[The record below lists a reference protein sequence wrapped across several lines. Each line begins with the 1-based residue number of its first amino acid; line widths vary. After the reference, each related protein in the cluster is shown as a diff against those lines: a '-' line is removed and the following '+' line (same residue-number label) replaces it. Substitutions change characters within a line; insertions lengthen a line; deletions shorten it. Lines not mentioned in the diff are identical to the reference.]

1 MLRTGTEGV
10 GARPG
15 ARAVRCRTRWGEG
28 EFMSGELVRFD
39 LGGGSAGVYV
49 EMADEDPGVERARR
63 RVGGTRQEAVDGFEA
78 GLDQIR
84 DVAGRT
90 LRRITAMPSPPS
102 TVELEFGVKFSV
114 EAGAVIARTGVEG
127 HVKVKVVWERTT
139 PGQRLPQDEDEDGDE
154 EDGGDG
160 DRGGGGGEG
169 AGGGPDA
176 GPGTGA
182 GDSPAPGVT
191 GTSGPST

>member
-1 MLRTGTEGV
+1 
-10 GARPG
+10 
-15 ARAVRCRTRWGEG
+15 
-28 EFMSGELVRFD
+28 MSGELVRFD

-49 EMADEDPGVERARR
+49 EMPDDDPGVERARR

-139 PGQRLPQDEDEDGDE
+139 PGHRLPQDEDEDEDE
-154 EDGGDG
+154 GGGDGG

-169 AGGGPDA
+169 TGAVGGPDT
-176 GPGTGA
+176 GPGRGA
-182 GDSPAPGVT
+182 GDSPAPGLS